1 VSVGLHL
8 WVTLLCLD
16 CAALG
21 STHLQISSGAKS
33 QADELD
39 HPGDAESGWAVSS
52 THLESFCLVLTKA
65 QCTGEV

>member
-1 VSVGLHL
+1 MSVGLHL

-16 CAALG
+16 CA
-21 STHLQISSGAKS
+21 GAKS